1 MQKQRHGCLT
11 AWLVLVIIA
20 NALVA
25 LLYVAGGGV
34 VAASL
39 PSSRGWLVPVL
50 AVLALANV
58 AFAIALFLWKRWG
71 FYGFVA
77 SSLVGLVVN
86 IAAGINPAQA
96 VFGLVGVAILYG
108 VLQIGNA
115 GNKGWPQLE

>member
-39 PSSRGWLVPVL
+39 PSARGWLVPVL

-58 AFAIALFLWKRWG
+58 AFAIALFLWRRWG

-86 IAAGINPAQA
+86 LAAGINPAQA

-108 VLQIGNA
+108 VLQIGSA
-115 GNKGWPQLE
+115 NKGWPQLE

>member
-39 PSSRGWLVPVL
+39 PSARGWLVPVL

-86 IAAGINPAQA
+86 LAAGINPAQA

-108 VLQIGNA
+108 VLQIGSA
-115 GNKGWPQLE
+115 NKGWPQLE